1 MAQER
6 VCMRERLRSR
16 AMDPV
21 AALLGGPHARGAF
34 LLRSLLRPP
43 WSLRIA
49 DEAPLTV
56 LTVLRG
62 SAWVVLADGRT
73 VPVPAGDVV
82 LLRGPR
88 PYTVADDPATA
99 PQVLVGPGQVCTPVD
114 GAGGGPMAVL
124 GERSWGN
131 DAAGPT
137 VLLTGTYPAPGAVG
151 ERLVRAL
158 PELVVVHA
166 DEGTRAVTEL
176 LATEIDRDAAGQ
188 EAVLDRLLDVLLVS
202 ALRTWAAR
210 PDAGAPG
217 WYLAAGDPVV
227 GPALAL
233 LHDRPAEPWT
243 VASLAG
249 AVGVARATLARRFT
263 ELVGEP
269 PMSYLTGWRMALA
282 TDLLRDPGL
291 TLTGIARRV
300 GYASPFALSAAYKRA
315 TGVSPAAHRATLG
328 EAG

>member
-1 MAQER
+1 
-6 VCMRERLRSR
+6 
-16 AMDPV
+16 MDPV

-34 LLRSLLRPP
+34 LLRSVLRPP
-43 WSLRIA
+43 WSMRIA

-62 SAWVVLADGRT
+62 SACVVLAGDRT

-82 LLRGPR
+82 LLRGPE
-88 PYTVADDPATA
+88 PYTVADDPATP
-99 PQVLVGPGQVCTPVD
+99 PQVRVGPGQVCTPVD
-114 GAGGGPMAVL
+114 GAPGDRMAGLGG
-124 GERSWGN
+124 RSWGN
-131 DAAGPT
+131 DAAGST

-158 PELVVVHA
+158 PELVVVPA
-166 DEGTRAVTEL
+166 DAGTRAVTEL

-188 EAVLDRLLDVLLVS
+188 SAVLDRLLDVLLVS

-243 VASLAG
+243 VAALAT

-263 ELVGEP
+263 DLVGEP
-269 PMSYLTGWRMALA
+269 PMSYLTGWRIALA

-291 TLTGIARRV
+291 TLTTIARRV

-315 TGVSPAAHRATLG
+315 TGVSPAVHRSTLVG
-328 EAG
+328 